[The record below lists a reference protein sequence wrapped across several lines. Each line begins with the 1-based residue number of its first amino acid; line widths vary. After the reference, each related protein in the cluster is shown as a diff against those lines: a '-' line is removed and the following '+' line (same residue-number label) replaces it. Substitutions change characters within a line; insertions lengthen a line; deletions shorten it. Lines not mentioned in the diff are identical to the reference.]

1 MRSIAGSVAFFV
13 GTIFMVVIMGG
24 HFGSMLWFVDL
35 PSLMSLVMAN
45 ATVMIV
51 TGGFKV
57 YVQAMNAV
65 LSKNYVISHGDRE
78 KAISLMQLLSKV
90 TMGAGGLFSLLAVII
105 MLTQLDDLL
114 MVGPMLSIALLTLIY
129 AIVFQVIFFWPVIY
143 ILKHRRNPGE
153 VGEKIVISEKLV
165 VNKLMELCYKQG
177 ISPEEI
183 LEAEEISF
191 KK

>member
-1 MRSIAGSVAFFV
+1 MRSIVGSVVFV
-13 GTIFMVVIMGG
+13 AGVFFMVGIMG
-24 HFGSMLWFVDL
+24 SPVWLIDM
-35 PSLMSLVMAN
+35 PSLMSLILAN

-57 YVQAMNAV
+57 YVQAINAV

-90 TMGAGGLFSLLAVII
+90 TMGAGVLFSLLAIMI
-105 MLTQLDDLL
+105 MLGQLDGLD
-114 MVGPMLSIALLTLIY
+114 MIGPMLSISLLTLIY
-129 AIVFQVIFFWPVIY
+129 AFIFKIIFFLPMIY
-143 ILKHRRNPGE
+143 VLKHRKNPGDKN
-153 VGEKIVISEKLV
+153 EKAVISEKAV

-177 ISPEEI
+177 VSPEEI
-183 LEAEEISF
+183 LEAEEIFF